1 MGGHMKKDK
10 VINSLLMAVK
20 DEMDYSKIFSK
31 TELKKINQ
39 IRVYK
44 STRELHYEK
53 ELSNL

>member
-1 MGGHMKKDK
+1 MKKDK